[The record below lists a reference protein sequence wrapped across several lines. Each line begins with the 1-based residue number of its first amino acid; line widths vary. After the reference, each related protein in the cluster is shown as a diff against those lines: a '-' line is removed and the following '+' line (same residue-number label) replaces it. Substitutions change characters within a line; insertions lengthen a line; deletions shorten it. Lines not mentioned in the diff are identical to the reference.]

1 MTEKKQWKLVLPNNQ
16 KEEAN
21 KESSSSTTKKRANG
35 DLFVLSGCVQLKK
48 KKSVPPILH
57 IPKGEN
63 GSTEA
68 MDTHIAGKMD
78 IGQEGIH
85 FPEEILM
92 DILSRPAW
100 IIRCCYDGLVLIST
114 IDTSD
119 QRTHAPHLL
128 LWNPSTRESIL
139 LPSRENALSD
149 LVFGLGYDATS
160 DDYKILAAD
169 VNGEDSLKEVSV
181 EIFPLKTGSWR
192 KIGKYPTGMHRV
204 SDHLNYGMYSL
215 TFIHGAFHWVGRSA
229 YHTIISFNISNEV
242 YGEIPLLEQMYS
254 MHTYALGHVVYPH
267 NYGVSVLRGMLC
279 YYIMPKY
286 YGWASTFK
294 LWAMKDYGVKE
305 SWIQLHEIR
314 DIEGLISVAPQYMFV
329 DDDVLLRFIQSA
341 SGTSL
346 YWTSKRGERSF
357 YFFKDQA
364 STFNSNEFVYC
375 SQSFGPETN
384 LKLYKGDD
392 SPFDDASLYRHIV
405 GPL

>member
-35 DLFVLSGCVQLKK
+35 DLFVLSGWVQLKK

-57 IPKGEN
+57 IPKGN
-63 GSTEA
+63 SLPRG
-68 MDTHIAGKMD
+68 DTYGYPQQH
-78 IGQEGIH
+78 
-85 FPEEILM
+85 
-92 DILSRPAW
+92 LSRSKSDLNSQKLLTIRRPTITKLEFTRYSFSSSSVQVIEDEQSLYWPPNCRPAW

-119 QRTHAPHLL
+119 QRTNAPHLL

-215 TFIHGAFHWVGRSA
+215 TFIHGAFHWV
-229 YHTIISFNISNEV
+229 
-242 YGEIPLLEQMYS
+242 
-254 MHTYALGHVVYPH
+254 
-267 NYGVSVLRGMLC
+267 VLRGMLC

-286 YGWASTFK
+286 YGWPSTFK

-314 DIEGLISVAPQYMFV
+314 DIKGLISVAPQYMFA

-341 SGTSL
+341 SSTSL
-346 YWTSKRGERSF
+346 YWTSKRDSQVRAPLQVVRSGRLTIF
-357 YFFKDQA
+357 LGCR
-364 STFNSNEFVYC
+364 FVARLMGFDFLNTNICIRNILSKAGLLTCKPLDRFTYGN
-375 SQSFGPETN
+375 QSET
-384 LKLYKGDD
+384 L
-392 SPFDDASLYRHIV
+392 
-405 GPL
+405 